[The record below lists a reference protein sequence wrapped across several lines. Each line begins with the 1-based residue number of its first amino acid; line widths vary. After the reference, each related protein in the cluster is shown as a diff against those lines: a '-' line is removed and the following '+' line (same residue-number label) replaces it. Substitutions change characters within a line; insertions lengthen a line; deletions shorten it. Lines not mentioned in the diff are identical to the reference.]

1 MIEIELDT
9 PNGPIVEYGAED
21 DAESVEA
28 AIPAGWR
35 VSWDTP
41 AYKLRSGR
49 FRSPLVRPVGRP
61 SRSAS
66 GNAAGQIKVR
76 VTAEEATAF
85 ASSAGEQPVS
95 AWLRDLGRKASGL
108 DKRKR

>member
-1 MIEIELDT
+1 M
-9 PNGPIVEYGAED
+9 
-21 DAESVEA
+21 SEA
-28 AIPAGWR
+28 VKRPPGRPA
-35 VSWDTP
+35 
-41 AYKLRSGR
+41 RSG
-49 FRSPLVRPVGRP
+49 G
-61 SRSAS
+61 
-66 GNAAGQIKVR
+66 AAATDAVKVR